1 MRRLIYIS
9 GPISDGGRATG
20 PQRLRNVDGAIDYAV
35 DLIERGFGIICPQL
49 TEFIERRSGRR
60 FDHSVWMEIDLPIV
74 ERCDAVLRLPGES
87 KGSDIEVNH
96 AREIGIPVLFS
107 VAELEEWRKAED
119 AIDSDDSDGGSDADD
134 QADDQ
139 NEAA

>member
-1 MRRLIYIS
+1 MRRLVYIS

-49 TEFIERRSGRR
+49 TEFIERRSGRH
-60 FDHSVWMEIDLPIV
+60 FDHSVWMEIDLPII

-87 KGSDIEVNH
+87 KGSDIEVAH
-96 AREIGIPVLFS
+96 AREIGIPVVYS
-107 VAELEEWRKAED
+107 VAELEEWRKAEE
-119 AIDSDDSDGGSDADD
+119 AIDADGGDAKSRDSGDLDD
-134 QADDQ
+134 AP
-139 NEAA
+139 